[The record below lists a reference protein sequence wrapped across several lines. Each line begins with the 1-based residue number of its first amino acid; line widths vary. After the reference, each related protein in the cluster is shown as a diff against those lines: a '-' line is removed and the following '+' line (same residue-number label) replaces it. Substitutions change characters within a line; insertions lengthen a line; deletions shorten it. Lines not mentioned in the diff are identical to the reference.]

1 MSLLKHLEGVKDQI
15 IMTYQV
21 EIEFKGNRQN
31 IVDNSYKALKPPS
44 QIPNPGYLGNAK
56 AAKAL
61 VKDIKNAEKRVK
73 ALKKR
78 LFRALNDPTHGDP
91 VYQIC
96 QRCFHKTDEISLLR
110 ETKVKRKIVRQAF
123 RRFLFGCPPRKKNDT
138 SIGDAINWEWIVECA
153 NACQAEIHIVS
164 RDTDYGITLEEK
176 SYLNDHLRQEFKER
190 VSKSGIYFFRGS

>member
-1 MSLLKHLEGVKDQI
+1 MPPDRLLFVDTNIWLDFYRSQTGAGLSLLKHLEGVKDQI

-21 EIEFKGNRQN
+21 EIEFKGNRQR
-31 IVDNSYKALKPPS
+31 IIADSYTALKPPS

-96 QRCFHKTDEISLLR
+96 QRCFHKTDEITLLR
-110 ETKVKRKIVRQAF
+110 GTKIKRRIPNVREEIYAAEA
-123 RRFLFGCPPRKKNDT
+123 RPRAGSNRG
-138 SIGDAINWEWIVECA
+138 GDADHQAGWLLARQVQVEA
-153 NACQAEIHIVS
+153 
-164 RDTDYGITLEEK
+164 R
-176 SYLNDHLRQEFKER
+176 
-190 VSKSGIYFFRGS
+190 